1 MKKLIKPVLFLT
13 LAAFIATSAL
23 AAEGGNPRKGKHLY
37 KKSCKTCHSSGGE
50 GGEVTPMTK
59 TQAQWDRVFKKKKHN
74 EEGWKNLSD
83 KDLKDIQQFL
93 FDHAADSPQP
103 QTCG

>member
-1 MKKLIKPVLFLT
+1 MKKMIKPAFFLT
-13 LAAFIATSAL
+13 LCLFIASTTL
-23 AAEGGNPRKGKHLY
+23 AAQGGNPRKGKHLF
-37 KKSCKTCHSSGGE
+37 KKNCKVCHSSGGE

-59 TQAQWDRVFKKKKHN
+59 TMSQWDRMFKKNKHDA
-74 EEGWKNLSD
+74 EAWKNLSE

-93 FDHAADSPQP
+93 YDHAADSEQP

>member
-1 MKKLIKPVLFLT
+1 MKKLLKPVLFLT

-37 KKSCKTCHSSGGE
+37 KKTCKTCHSSGGE
-50 GGEVTPMTK
+50 GGVVTPMTK
-59 TQAQWDRVFKKKKHN
+59 TQAQWDRTFKKKKHDAAA
-74 EEGWKNLSD
+74 WKKLSE